1 MSGRLAKRPDWDRRR
16 EYLRAGDTLV
26 VTRLSRVA
34 RSTRNLLEVSAWLA
48 EHEIS
53 ATRTGH
59 LCVGGRVMRA
69 MIGYATDL
77 PGQHGGRPPYAASM
91 DQAHPPAVRRLTV
104 RTATARDLPHLHAI
118 ATRAVTELLDRHY
131 SSAQIRAA
139 EKMKM
144 HEVEADLV
152 EAGTYY
158 VAEVDGEVVAGSGWS
173 AGGSLQR
180 SANGPIVESGTAT
193 MRASYVDPR
202 YARRGIATLLAR
214 TTETAATLSGF
225 RRFETMCTPLS
236 AAMRSALGYRLVR
249 HEQIPLADG
258 LTLRLA
264 VMRKQL
270 PDLPGGKPSKA
281 A

>member
-1 MSGRLAKRPDWDRRR
+1 
-16 EYLRAGDTLV
+16 
-26 VTRLSRVA
+26 
-34 RSTRNLLEVSAWLA
+34 
-48 EHEIS
+48 
-53 ATRTGH
+53 
-59 LCVGGRVMRA
+59 
-69 MIGYATDL
+69 
-77 PGQHGGRPPYAASM
+77 M

-104 RTATARDLPHLHAI
+104 RTATTRDLPHLHAI
-118 ATRAVTELLDRHY
+118 AARAVTELLGRHY
-131 SSAQIRAA
+131 TSAQIRAA
-139 EKMKM
+139 EELKL

-152 EAGTYY
+152 DAGTYY
-158 VAEVDGEVVAGSGWS
+158 VAEVDGEVIAGSGWS

-180 SANGPIVESGTAT
+180 TADGPTVECGTAA

-225 RRFETMCTPLS
+225 RRFETMCTPPS

-249 HEQIPLADG
+249 HERAPLPHG
-258 LTLRLA
+258 LTLTLA

-270 PDLPGGKPSKA
+270 PYEA

>member
-1 MSGRLAKRPDWDRRR
+1 M
-16 EYLRAGDTLV
+16 
-26 VTRLSRVA
+26 
-34 RSTRNLLEVSAWLA
+34 
-48 EHEIS
+48 
-53 ATRTGH
+53 
-59 LCVGGRVMRA
+59 
-69 MIGYATDL
+69 
-77 PGQHGGRPPYAASM
+77 
-91 DQAHPPAVRRLTV
+91 
-104 RTATARDLPHLHAI
+104 RDLPHLHAI
-118 ATRAVTELLDRHY
+118 AAHAVTELLGRHY
-131 SSAQIRAA
+131 TSAQIRAA
-139 EKMKM
+139 EEMKM

-152 EAGTYY
+152 DAGTYY
-158 VAEVDGEVVAGSGWS
+158 VAEVDGELVAGSGWS

-180 SANGPIVESGTAT
+180 SANGPTVESGTAT

-236 AAMRSALGYRLVR
+236 AAMRGALGYRLVR

-270 PDLPGGKPSKA
+270 PDLPGASPTRPRSDA
-281 A
+281 LV